1 MLRGTRPVRTATSR
15 GSPSPYR
22 YLQLR
27 DAARHACRHWKKRQ
41 TAAGAGGGAPN
52 TAPYADA
59 VAQRAGE
66 RDQKERI
73 RREAALLFARNGYQ
87 GTGIQALSE
96 AVGLGRGALYHHIGS
111 KEALFEE
118 VSTRAVQEMIEI
130 AEGIVSRPASAT
142 ERIRL
147 LCQAQIRTLADHQ
160 AEWTLFQRD
169 AMTIRG
175 DARDRIFATRAR
187 FEAIWRQLLEEGV
200 ENGEFRG
207 LDPIVL
213 KGILGMHNWAYIWL
227 DPDGRLTPEEIGDMF
242 CDMLLNGIVA

>member
-1 MLRGTRPVRTATSR
+1 M
-15 GSPSPYR
+15 
-22 YLQLR
+22 
-27 DAARHACRHWKKRQ
+27 
-41 TAAGAGGGAPN
+41 AP
-52 TAPYADA
+52 TIAPYAEP
-59 VAQRAGE
+59 VAQRSREG
-66 RDQKERI
+66 DQKERI
-73 RREAALLFARNGYQ
+73 RREAAQLFARNGYQ

-130 AEGIVSRPASAT
+130 AEGIVSQPGSAE
-142 ERIRL
+142 ERLRL
-147 LCQAQIRTLADHQ
+147 LCHAQIRTLADHQ

-175 DARDRIFATRAR
+175 EVRERIFATRAR

-227 DPDGRLTPEEIGDMF
+227 DPGGRLTPEEIGDAF
-242 CDMLLNGIVA
+242 FGVMLDGIRAQAR